1 MLIQKINAPDP
12 LLKLY
17 VAIDEDLIVLHPPL
31 QAKQF
36 PYDPWGG
43 MPSLSA
49 AAVLTI
55 LVRGPGGGSRTRP
68 RCIFM
73 CRPLIGRTFRHWGR
87 TDGMD
92 PAFAA
97 RVTGQK
103 NKAHQRREDPVCT
116 LRRYTTWKVT

>member
-1 MLIQKINAPDP
+1 MLIQTINAPDP

-43 MPSLSA
+43 MTSLSA

-55 LVRGPGGGSRTRP
+55 LVRGAWRALQSRSTAYA
-68 RCIFM
+68 
-73 CRPLIGRTFRHWGR
+73 T
-87 TDGMD
+87 
-92 PAFAA
+92 
-97 RVTGQK
+97 
-103 NKAHQRREDPVCT
+103 
-116 LRRYTTWKVT
+116 